1 MKNNVEVNLYQDR
14 YTYNETLIEKQD
26 LVGIINSKGL
36 SRSPENWRERLYQ
49 WGDNDIWVV

>member
-36 SRSPENWRERLYQ
+36 SRTPENWRERLYQ
-49 WGDNDIWVV
+49 WGDNDIWVM